1 MNCIRKKLK
10 NNSGASVLLALGLF
24 IICTMISSV
33 VIAAAAGGSSRNV
46 KRVEQQKEYLSISS
60 AAQAVM
66 AEMQKL
72 EKYVGKETTLEYA
85 CNKFQTETIEYMT
98 EGGDI
103 QTATGLVPQMTFY
116 IKDQDTQQDVEV
128 ISVML
133 TDAKHENPAK
143 SEKLR
148 YPTLEQEKDVNFMA
162 SLLPTEEITKLD
174 GILKTVVDDAVNKIY
189 DTEGVMEIT
198 YEKTFTV
205 GFENPGEETR
215 ISSVNGRFIMDKD
228 YNITIELTMEN
239 SNHAITVSARAN
251 KRENVKKITDVSDPE
266 YLSCSHDIRYKY
278 LKGGKYVLGETDL
291 SEEEDNIEIIGTK
304 TIKTTVITWEDPK
317 LIKGLMKAEEGDGAD
332 ET

>member
-148 YPTLEQEKDVNFMA
+148 YPTLEQEKDVYF
-162 SLLPTEEITKLD
+162 K
-174 GILKTVVDDAVNKIY
+174 
-189 DTEGVMEIT
+189 
-198 YEKTFTV
+198 
-205 GFENPGEETR
+205 
-215 ISSVNGRFIMDKD
+215 NG
-228 YNITIELTMEN
+228 
-239 SNHAITVSARAN
+239 S
-251 KRENVKKITDVSDPE
+251 
-266 YLSCSHDIRYKY
+266 
-278 LKGGKYVLGETDL
+278 G
-291 SEEEDNIEIIGTK
+291 
-304 TIKTTVITWEDPK
+304 
-317 LIKGLMKAEEGDGAD
+317 
-332 ET
+332 